1 MEQRQADIV
10 CQIRLQL
17 YMHQLTHFLHHN
29 KDQAL
34 VFNNVGWTVYDDD
47 LVTEKNGVGWHH
59 TGSTIVSVHI
69 STQNV

>member
-1 MEQRQADIV
+1 MSN
-10 CQIRLQL
+10 QIATL
-17 YMHQLTHFLHHN
+17 HAQLTHFLHHN

-69 STQNV
+69 STQNI